1 MKPHIRK
8 ALLLEMA
15 VGDEG
20 ETVELGRGLLRRT
33 FEHALRHERV
43 LQR

>member
-1 MKPHIRK
+1 
-8 ALLLEMA
+8 MA

-20 ETVELGRGLLRRT
+20 EPVELGRGLLRRT

-43 LQR
+43 LQIDRKQIDR